1 MVCDIQGSD
10 ITLGCLW
17 RLRMSAHGCKL
28 EVASLFEVRGCV
40 VNFNIHEIYIKVDFR
55 LRAAAGKRTPEL
67 RLHAR
72 RPQRA
77 KRGPAWHSRKIP
89 CTALAALAALAAP
102 AAPAAPAALVSML
115 VVLWAVPAVWYGH
128 WHQNQSTRSAP
139 VRILPQYNQK
149 KKHILTYTLI
159 YLHVHT
165 HTYTHTVRLSFCVLL
180 LLLLFISISRVYYRR
195 HIIMSLH

>member
-1 MVCDIQGSD
+1 MRGSSSLKTTGGWVAFDIQGSD

-40 VNFNIHEIYIKVDFR
+40 VNFNIHEILKIYIKVDFR

-89 CTALAALAALAAP
+89 CTALAALGVTWWHLST
-102 AAPAAPAALVSML
+102 LVSEL
-115 VVLWAVPAVWYGH
+115 ARG
-128 WHQNQSTRSAP
+128 S
-139 VRILPQYNQK
+139 
-149 KKHILTYTLI
+149 
-159 YLHVHT
+159 
-165 HTYTHTVRLSFCVLL
+165 LS
-180 LLLLFISISRVYYRR
+180 
-195 HIIMSLH
+195 